1 MAGGPEFKNKMR
13 QASGAQGGGGQGNA
27 SISQGGGR
35 SHMTTKPSLIGGGA
49 WGTQMAR
56 EQQQFGSAAATGSY
70 GAANIAAY
78 ANASKQATAS
88 NGDFSINAGNKW
100 VNNSRDQSNTNKEQ
114 NAGFSDNRINNNV
127 NFANSQQDR
136 NLAKNEGFAQGTTN
150 SFVNNAK
157 DHRED
162 NTAKATQF
170 ANATVDKYIA
180 KNKANQVINSE
191 KLDQQI
197 RSNPLTDRGYS
208 TQQSLNSYGDMYR
221 YSKTSL
227 PGWNMPDPMEGVK
240 EPDFEGMYGSIS
252 KDIKKIGEEYSD
264 F

>member
-1 MAGGPEFKNKMR
+1 MAGGQEFQQQMKA
-13 QASGAQGGGGQGNA
+13 ASTTPGGQ
-27 SISQGGGR
+27 
-35 SHMTTKPSLIGGGA
+35 SHKTKPPSLIGGGA
-49 WGTQMAR
+49 WDTQMAR

-70 GAANIAAY
+70 GAANIQAY

-100 VNNSRDQSNTNKEQ
+100 VNNSREQSTTNKEQ

-127 NFANSQQDR
+127 EYANAQQDR
-136 NLAKNEGFAQGTTN
+136 NLAKNEGFAMNTTN
-150 SFVNNAK
+150 QFVNNAK

-180 KNKANQVINSE
+180 KNKANQAINSQA
-191 KLDQQI
+191 LDNQI
-197 RSNPLTDRGYS
+197 RKNPLTDRAYS
-208 TQQSLNSYGDMYR
+208 TQQGLNSYGDMYR

-227 PGWNMPDPMEGVK
+227 PGWNMPAPMEGVK
-240 EPDFEGMYGSIS
+240 DPDFKGMYGQIS
-252 KDIKKIGEEYSD
+252 KDIKKVGEEYSS